1 MLRKKLV
8 TYVNTFFFLFAG
20 FAALWLVVLAVV
32 DTRGRQWEIALYA
45 VVAWAVIA
53 YVFLPR
59 LYKLMTEVFLPDYF
73 IGRART
79 SSGLLG
85 DVVNMAW
92 DGPEDNIHSA
102 MQAAGWTLATPI
114 TLGSALGIIR
124 SVLTRSPD
132 PDAPISPLFLFGRK
146 QDFAYQKEVGGSAN
160 QRHHIRFWKCPPHW
174 PLPGGTEVDWLA
186 GAAFDTGVRLSS
198 FTLQVTHAISG
209 DIDKERDFTISS
221 LKGVD
226 SGLKVTWIEK
236 FSTAFHARNGGGDM
250 VHTDGNLPIVD
261 VETLPASI
269 PQVHLNTPKPP
280 AAKTLKQKL
289 AQTKR
294 PATIYVATFFI
305 MVSIMLTARDLVAG
319 TTISP
324 ALSWVSIGV
333 LVLLW
338 PALYY
343 GMAPARWLLMV
354 LFGVDVLVHLVAWF
368 QADFVVNASTGV
380 AHVAVATIMLVI
392 LSTDSVTDFTAT
404 ISSWCRAK

>member
-32 DTRGRQWEIALYA
+32 DTRGLQWEIAVYA

-59 LYKLMTEVFLPDYF
+59 LYKLMTAVFLPDYF

-269 PQVHLNTPKPP
+269 PQVHLSTAKPP
-280 AAKTLKQKL
+280 APKTLKQKL

-380 AHVAVATIMLVI
+380 AHVGVATIMLVI
-392 LSTDSVTDFTAT
+392 LSSDPVTDFTAT
-404 ISSWCRAK
+404 ISSWWRAK

>member
-32 DTRGRQWEIALYA
+32 DTRGLQWEIAVYA

-59 LYKLMTEVFLPDYF
+59 LYKLMTAVFLPDYF

-174 PLPGGTEVDWLA
+174 TLPGGTEVDWLA

-221 LKGVD
+221 VKGVD
-226 SGLKVTWIEK
+226 PGLKVTWIEK

-380 AHVAVATIMLVI
+380 AHVGVATIMLVI
-392 LSTDSVTDFTAT
+392 LSSDPVTDFTAT
-404 ISSWCRAK
+404 ISSWWRAK

>member
-1 MLRKKLV
+1 M
-8 TYVNTFFFLFAG
+8 
-20 FAALWLVVLAVV
+20 
-32 DTRGRQWEIALYA
+32 
-45 VVAWAVIA
+45 
-53 YVFLPR
+53 
-59 LYKLMTEVFLPDYF
+59 FLPDYF

-226 SGLKVTWIEK
+226 SDLKVTWIEK

-269 PQVHLNTPKPP
+269 PQVHPSTAKPP

-380 AHVAVATIMLVI
+380 AHVGVATIMLVI
-392 LSTDSVTDFTAT
+392 LSSDPVTDFTAT
-404 ISSWCRAK
+404 ISSWWRAK

>member
-32 DTRGRQWEIALYA
+32 DTRGRQSEIAVYA

-59 LYKLMTEVFLPDYF
+59 LYKLMTAVFLPDYF

-221 LKGVD
+221 VKGVD
-226 SGLKVTWIEK
+226 PGLRVTWIEK

-269 PQVHLNTPKPP
+269 PQVHLSTAKPP

-380 AHVAVATIMLVI
+380 AHVGVATIMLVI
-392 LSTDSVTDFTAT
+392 LSSDPVTDFTAT
-404 ISSWCRAK
+404 ISSWWRAK

>member
-32 DTRGRQWEIALYA
+32 DTRGLQWEIAVYA

-59 LYKLMTEVFLPDYF
+59 LYKLMTAVFLPDYF

-226 SGLKVTWIEK
+226 PGLKVTWIEK

-269 PQVHLNTPKPP
+269 PQVHLSTAKPP

-380 AHVAVATIMLVI
+380 AHVGVATIMLVI
-392 LSTDSVTDFTAT
+392 LSSDPVTDFTAT
-404 ISSWCRAK
+404 ISSWWRAK

>member
-32 DTRGRQWEIALYA
+32 DTRGLQWEIAVYA

-59 LYKLMTEVFLPDYF
+59 LYKLMTAVFLPDYF

-221 LKGVD
+221 VKGVD
-226 SGLKVTWIEK
+226 PGLKVTWIEK

-380 AHVAVATIMLVI
+380 AHVGVATIMLVI
-392 LSTDSVTDFTAT
+392 LSSDPVTDFTAT
-404 ISSWCRAK
+404 ISSWWRAK

>member
-1 MLRKKLV
+1 M
-8 TYVNTFFFLFAG
+8 
-20 FAALWLVVLAVV
+20 LAVV
-32 DTRGRQWEIALYA
+32 DTRGRQWEIAVYA

-59 LYKLMTEVFLPDYF
+59 LYKLMTAVFLPDYF

-226 SGLKVTWIEK
+226 SDLKVTWIEK

-269 PQVHLNTPKPP
+269 PQVHLSTAKPP

-380 AHVAVATIMLVI
+380 AHVGVATIMLVI
-392 LSTDSVTDFTAT
+392 LSSDPVTDFTAT
-404 ISSWCRAK
+404 ISSWWRAK